1 MAKYKFKE
9 GFEYVFNGGRI
20 TNEDLTDDVAIHLIS
35 KGRVKLEDFDILE
48 EGQQTE
54 IKQEEKKQIKKTKTK
69 N

>member
-20 TNEDLTDDVAIHLIS
+20 TNEDLSDDVAIHLLS
-35 KGRVKLEDFDILE
+35 KGRLKLEDFDISE
-48 EGQQTE
+48 EATEQQ
-54 IKQEEKKQIKKTKTK
+54 EKKQTEKKIKTTKTK

>member
-20 TNEDLTDDVAIHLIS
+20 TNEDLSDDVAIHLLS
-35 KGRVKLEDFDILE
+35 KGRLKLEDFDISE
-48 EGQQTE
+48 EATE
-54 IKQEEKKQIKKTKTK
+54 QQEEKQTKKIKTTKTK

>member
-20 TNEDLTDDVAIHLIS
+20 TNEDLSDDVAIHLIS
-35 KGRVKLEDFDILE
+35 KGRVKLEDFEIQDE
-48 EGQQTE
+48 TTE
-54 IKQEEKKQIKKTKTK
+54 PTEKKQTEKKIKTKTK

>member
-20 TNEDLTDDVAIHLIS
+20 TNEDLSDDVAIHLLS
-35 KGRVKLEDFDILE
+35 KGRLKLEDFDISE
-48 EGQQTE
+48 EATEQT
-54 IKQEEKKQIKKTKTK
+54 EKKQTEKKIKTTKTK

>member
-20 TNEDLTDDVAIHLIS
+20 TNEDLSDDVAIHLLS
-35 KGRVKLEDFDILE
+35 KGRVRLEDFDISE
-48 EGQQTE
+48 EATEQQ
-54 IKQEEKKQIKKTKTK
+54 EKKQTEKKIKTTKTK

>member
-35 KGRVKLEDFDILE
+35 KGRLKLEDFESLE
-48 EGQQTE
+48 VETKQE
-54 IKQEEKKQIKKTKTK
+54 IKQEEKQIKKTKTK
-69 N
+69 K

>member
-48 EGQQTE
+48 ENQQTE
-54 IKQEEKKQIKKTKTK
+54 NKQEEKQIKKTKTK
-69 N
+69 K

>member
-35 KGRVKLEDFDILE
+35 KGRLKLEDFESLE
-48 EGQQTE
+48 IETKQE
-54 IKQEEKKQIKKTKTK
+54 IKQEEKQIKKTKTK
-69 N
+69 K

>member
-20 TNEDLTDDVAIHLIS
+20 TNEDLSDDVAIHLLS
-35 KGRVKLEDFDILE
+35 KGRLRLEDFDISE
-48 EGQQTE
+48 EATEQQ
-54 IKQEEKKQIKKTKTK
+54 EKKQTEKKIKTKTK

>member
-9 GFEYVFNGGRI
+9 GFEYVFNGGKI

-48 EGQQTE
+48 ENQQQE
-54 IKQEEKKQIKKTKTK
+54 NKQEEKQIKKTKTK
-69 N
+69 K

>member
-20 TNEDLTDDVAIHLIS
+20 TNEDLSDDVAIHLLS
-35 KGRVKLEDFDILE
+35 KGRVRLEDFDISE
-48 EGQQTE
+48 EATEQQ
-54 IKQEEKKQIKKTKTK
+54 EKKQTEKKIKTKTK

>member
-20 TNEDLTDDVAIHLIS
+20 TNEDLSDDVAIHLLS
-35 KGRVKLEDFDILE
+35 KGRLKLEDFDISE
-48 EGQQTE
+48 EATEQQ
-54 IKQEEKKQIKKTKTK
+54 EKKQTEKKIKTKIK

>member
-20 TNEDLTDDVAIHLIS
+20 TNEDLSDDVAIHLIS
-35 KGRVKLEDFDILE
+35 KGRVKLEDFEIQDE
-48 EGQQTE
+48 ATEQQ
-54 IKQEEKKQIKKTKTK
+54 EKKQTEKKIKTKTK

>member
-48 EGQQTE
+48 ESQQTE
-54 IKQEEKKQIKKTKTK
+54 IKQEEKQIKKTKTK
-69 N
+69 K

>member
-20 TNEDLTDDVAIHLIS
+20 TNEDLSDDVAIHLLS
-35 KGRVKLEDFDILE
+35 KGRLKLEDFDISE
-48 EGQQTE
+48 EATEQQ
-54 IKQEEKKQIKKTKTK
+54 EKKQTEKKIKTKTK

>member
-20 TNEDLTDDVAIHLIS
+20 TNEDLSDDVAIHLLS
-35 KGRVKLEDFDILE
+35 KGRLNLEDFDISE
-48 EGQQTE
+48 EATEQT
-54 IKQEEKKQIKKTKTK
+54 EKKQTEKKIKTTKTK

>member
-48 EGQQTE
+48 EGQQQE
-54 IKQEEKKQIKKTKTK
+54 IKQEEKQIKKTKTK
-69 N
+69 K

>member
-35 KGRVKLEDFDILE
+35 KGRLKLEDFESLE
-48 EGQQTE
+48 VETKQE
-54 IKQEEKKQIKKTKTK
+54 IKTEEKQIKKTKTK
-69 N
+69 K

>member
-35 KGRVKLEDFDILE
+35 KGRLKLEDFESLE
-48 EGQQTE
+48 IETKQE
-54 IKQEEKKQIKKTKTK
+54 IKQEEKKIKKTKTK
-69 N
+69 K

>member
-20 TNEDLTDDVAIHLIS
+20 TNEYLTDDVAIHLIS

-48 EGQQTE
+48 ESQQTE
-54 IKQEEKKQIKKTKTK
+54 IKTEEKQIKKTKTK
-69 N
+69 K

>member
-20 TNEDLTDDVAIHLIS
+20 TNEYLTDDVAIHLIS

-48 EGQQTE
+48 EGQQQE
-54 IKQEEKKQIKKTKTK
+54 IKTEEKQIKKTKTK
-69 N
+69 K

>member
-48 EGQQTE
+48 ESQQQE
-54 IKQEEKKQIKKTKTK
+54 IKQEEKQIKKTKTK
-69 N
+69 K

>member
-20 TNEDLTDDVAIHLIS
+20 TNEYLTDDVAIHLLS
-35 KGRVKLEDFDILE
+35 KGRVRLEDFDISE
-48 EGQQTE
+48 EANEQ
-54 IKQEEKKQIKKTKTK
+54 KEEKQTKKIKTKTK

>member
-20 TNEDLTDDVAIHLIS
+20 TNEDLSDDVAIHLIS
-35 KGRVKLEDFDILE
+35 KGRVKLEDFDISE
-48 EGQQTE
+48 EATE
-54 IKQEEKKQIKKTKTK
+54 QQEEKQTKKIKTTKTK

>member
-9 GFEYVFNGGRI
+9 GFEYVFNGGKI

-35 KGRVKLEDFDILE
+35 KGRVKLEDFEILE
-48 EGQQTE
+48 EEQQQE
-54 IKQEEKKQIKKTKTK
+54 IKTEEKKQIKKTKTK

>member
-20 TNEDLTDDVAIHLIS
+20 TNEDLSDDVAIHLIS
-35 KGRVKLEDFDILE
+35 KGRVKLEDFEIQDE
-48 EGQQTE
+48 ATEQQ
-54 IKQEEKKQIKKTKTK
+54 EKKQTEKKIKTTKTK